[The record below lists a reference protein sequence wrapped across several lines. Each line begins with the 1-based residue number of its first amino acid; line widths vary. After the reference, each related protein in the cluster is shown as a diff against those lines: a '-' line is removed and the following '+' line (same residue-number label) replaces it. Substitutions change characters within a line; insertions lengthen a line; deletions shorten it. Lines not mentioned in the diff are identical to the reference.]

1 MTPRII
7 TRALAAATAV
17 LVALMLGTSCSK
29 DTVDTRDMLLSYAA
43 DDAMVVGTFNSAEI
57 IKSMG
62 DYKPTSARDA
72 AVLDKLNKVK
82 GIDTESGA
90 FFTDGRYNGGAVMWA
105 ITSLDDLKSS
115 MKEIGFKHTDVGQ
128 GYESFNMPSSNM
140 GFVAK
145 DNVMWL
151 VSGRT
156 PQACAKEV
164 NDNIE
169 AAKAKPLA
177 QWKRDRIAM
186 DNTINIL
193 VSPQKAFVGKYVA
206 ATIDIEGVKATVNAQ
221 SLDNKGM
228 TTGFFGE
235 DAFKTLD
242 RDLAAK
248 AANGASA
255 LFAVS
260 LPTDFDVNTVLSY
273 SGMGVLSPLFEDFD
287 SSIALGLGL
296 ATDAGVNLNDFG
308 AYSLNLVMRMK
319 PGTAAKALGN
329 AVDAARSMWLPVTVS
344 DGVALFGNS
353 SSPIARAYTDAND
366 LVITTSSAKL
376 TPAKV
381 DIDEVDDMIGY
392 VDVNIPAKSP
402 VAMLM
407 GINYGIKVK
416 GVATPVTFSLTFTLD
431 GAKGGFLENI
441 LKING

>member
-1 MTPRII
+1 
-7 TRALAAATAV
+7 
-17 LVALMLGTSCSK
+17 
-29 DTVDTRDMLLSYAA
+29 
-43 DDAMVVGTFNSAEI
+43 
-57 IKSMG
+57 MG
-62 DYKPTSARDA
+62 
-72 AVLDKLNKVK
+72 
-82 GIDTESGA
+82 E
-90 FFTDGRYNGGAVMWA
+90 
-105 ITSLDDLKSS
+105 
-115 MKEIGFKHTDVGQ
+115 
-128 GYESFNMPSSNM
+128 
-140 GFVAK
+140 
-145 DNVMWL
+145 
-151 VSGRT
+151 
-156 PQACAKEV
+156 
-164 NDNIE
+164 
-169 AAKAKPLA
+169 
-177 QWKRDRIAM
+177 
-186 DNTINIL
+186 
-193 VSPQKAFVGKYVA
+193 
-206 ATIDIEGVKATVNAQ
+206 
-221 SLDNKGM
+221 
-228 TTGFFGE
+228 
-235 DAFKTLD
+235 
-242 RDLAAK
+242 
-248 AANGASA
+248 
-255 LFAVS
+255 
-260 LPTDFDVNTVLSY
+260 
-273 SGMGVLSPLFEDFD
+273 LSPLFEDFD

-376 TPAKV
+376 MPAKV